1 MIYTGRK
8 VYDPLTNT
16 LERKKYMRD
25 NRKFADNEI
34 VYVNSTYNIAEKCK
48 ITKFVQKESRV
59 NKPVYALHSLDNYG
73 SFAAT
78 EDCIFKTKED
88 AIKSYKTSSNKL
100 VEKYKNEIRTL
111 EELIK
116 FPLSHCIACGEE
128 YTEEEAREA
137 YKIRAKEITG
147 ILL

>member
-1 MIYTGRK
+1 
-8 VYDPLTNT
+8 
-16 LERKKYMRD
+16 MRD

-59 NKPVYALHSLDNYG
+59 NKPVYALHSLDNLG

-78 EDCIFKTKED
+78 EECIFKTKED
-88 AIKSYKTSSNKL
+88 ALKAYKESSNKL
-100 VEKYKNEIRTL
+100 IEKYKNEIKTL
-111 EELIK
+111 EDLIK

-147 ILL
+147 IDID